1 MPNGVHHRQ
10 CCVTRETYLTFLL
23 LLYFQSTQLF
33 ALKPFKFYLKE
44 FPLVQLDLRDACYA
58 FTLFSI
64 PQLFFYV
71 KHQEDLLVVWSQGVR
86 RRKMRQR
93 QGETGSHLTLWDRG
107 DFDPA
112 AGGNS

>member
-23 LLYFQSTQLF
+23 LLNFQSTQLF
-33 ALKPFKFYLKE
+33 ALKTFKFYLKE

-64 PQLFFYV
+64 PQLFFLC
-71 KHQEDLLVVWSQGVR
+71 ETPRGSSGCLVTGVE
-86 RRKMRQR
+86 K
-93 QGETGSHLTLWDRG
+93 EENEAEARG
-107 DFDPA
+107 DRQSLDFV
-112 AGGNS
+112 G